1 MPRGAGV
8 FIRTNG
14 EFNGAEV
21 WQDDLE
27 KPEKIV
33 ALRHD
38 THDEDIAN
46 GIAECLPKDGSE
58 PMLGTLE
65 MGGFGV
71 RNVLQATLSNAM
83 PSFGQTITAVS
94 WDAILEQ
101 LTLTRVDMVDLVV
114 TIPLDGG
121 GGGTPITGMQRQVA
135 GSGIQFVNGN
145 EMSTGNP
152 DDTISL
158 TNTGV
163 ASGSYVNPNL
173 TVDVKGRITSIT
185 SGNPTSTD
193 LGIENRSFN
202 TLDVTSS
209 TGLNVTLPAA
219 DFDLCGLMTTQH
231 TTQLLL
237 NTLDIEALQAGAS
250 GMKPPLGIYGIEE
263 EGIIDLLN
271 AVQWIAQTSEN
282 SGDSSGVWVS
292 LRSESGSG
300 VVDFLGLR
308 LVNIGIDNVTIG
320 IRLLVDG
327 NVVWQDSSFYPNMVE
342 ANDPQNSDVIFI
354 GSQILNAGAGA
365 SQMAFNESWDIQ
377 TIANSN
383 ASNSFSVYAKYQS
396 DQPFV
401 E

>member
-158 TNTGV
+158 TNSGV
-163 ASGSYVNPNL
+163 ASGSYVNPNM
-173 TVDVKGRITSIT
+173 TVDIKGRITSIT
-185 SGNPTSTD
+185 SGSPTGTD
-193 LGIENRSFN
+193 LSNDPN
-202 TLDVTSS
+202 TVSVIVNSS
-209 TGLNVTLPAA
+209 TGFSTNILQATPS
-219 DFDLCGLMTTQH
+219 GLAGVMT
-231 TTQLLL
+231 
-237 NTLDIEALQAGAS
+237 ALQAQQLADLVASGGA

-282 SGDSSGVWVS
+282 SGDSLGEWVS

-383 ASNSFSVYAKYQS
+383 ASNSFLVYAKYQS